1 MLRLRFDAM
10 AARTPTACALIDG
23 GERISYAELT
33 ARANRLAFVLERAA
47 GVQFGACVAV
57 SLPNCWE
64 VAAGFLATA
73 GLGAAWA
80 PFHPEWRSR
89 EVCAYAYA
97 LAPRVLITRRDLLPP
112 WTDGACLPPTVILVD
127 DAEVQETL
135 RTSENRLPP
144 LPRAA
149 AAPCVYL
156 PTSGSTGRPRTAL
169 RSIGQVMAAVQSSAD
184 VLGLHAAMRQICVM
198 PFHHSG
204 GFNTCL
210 LLPLLSGM
218 TSVVQASFNT
228 TAFATAVAEEKVQ
241 VLMGSPFVY
250 AMLLESGVPRA
261 AFDSVE
267 MAFSFG
273 APITPSV
280 VRRCADELG
289 LSVRQHYGAA
299 ETGVIAIQS
308 AATPFVPGLV
318 GHPVPSAQVR
328 VVGDHDEQLPSG
340 RIGAIEVRGPAVI
353 TRYHDRQP
361 GDEEIFRDGWFRG
374 GDLGYIDPAGAL
386 ILRGRSKTMINVSGI
401 KIDPVEIEHV
411 VKELPAVFDCMV
423 RGVRDDRQVEM
434 VEAMLVLRK
443 GQALTRQALIAHC
456 RKRLAEY
463 KLPRRITF
471 CESLPVDTT
480 GKRKTLNSVDPP
492 KNS

>member
-1 MLRLRFDAM
+1 MLRSRFDAI
-10 AARTPTACALIDG
+10 AAGTPTACALVDR
-23 GERISYAELT
+23 GERISYAELS
-33 ARANRLAFVLERAA
+33 ARANRLAFVLEKTA
-47 GVQFGACVAV
+47 GVQCGACVAI
-57 SLPNCWE
+57 SLPNGWE

-73 GLGAAWA
+73 GLGATWA
-80 PFHPEWRSR
+80 PFHPEWRAR
-89 EVCAYAYA
+89 EVRAYASGP
-97 LAPRVLITRRDLLPP
+97 APRVLITRRDLLPP
-112 WTDGACLPPTVILVD
+112 WTDGACLPPAVILVD
-127 DAEVQETL
+127 DVELQAAL
-135 RTSENRLPP
+135 RASENRLSP

-149 AAPCVYL
+149 DAPCVYL

-169 RSIGQVMAAVQSSAD
+169 RSSGQVLAAVQSSAD
-184 VLGLHAAMRQICVM
+184 VLGLRAGMRQICVM

-210 LLPLLSGM
+210 LLPLLTGM
-218 TSVVQASFNT
+218 TAVVQASFNT

-273 APITPSV
+273 APIAPSI
-280 VRRCADELG
+280 VRRCAEELG

-308 AATPFVPGLV
+308 AATAFEPGLV
-318 GHPVPSAQVR
+318 GHPVPSAQLRIVD
-328 VVGDHDEQLPSG
+328 DHDEQLPSG
-340 RIGAIEVRGPAVI
+340 RIGAVEVRGPAVI
-353 TRYHDRQP
+353 SRYQDRLP
-361 GDEEIFRDGWFRG
+361 TDDEIFRDGWFRS

-401 KIDPVEIEHV
+401 KIDPVEVEHV
-411 VKELPAVFDCMV
+411 VRELPAVFDCMV
-423 RGVRDDRQVEM
+423 RGGRDDKLGEV

-471 CESLPVDTT
+471 CESLPVETT
-480 GKRKTLNSVDPP
+480 GKRKT
-492 KNS
+492 